1 MQDLKNRVSSKR
13 KEAYSK
19 DFRNVSHH
27 LSYIHSSYYSNLQ
40 QYTYSSSFVYHLTY
54 AYIQAESKFQH
65 ELGISKAGDE
75 TDDAKAR
82 IEYIKAYEKD
92 YDDIGPIYDCIVFHD
107 GTYWQ
112 AAIDTSET
120 GDFSGSVLMTDYR
133 IYRTYSTFKE
143 SDAAMNYSINIY
155 DDGSILSVVV
165 DCGAHGTHVAG
176 IVSAYYPDQPE
187 CNGVAPGAQVSI

>member
-1 MQDLKNRVSSKR
+1 MKNRVSNKR

-19 DFRNVSHH
+19 DFRNVCYN
-27 LSYIHSSYYSNLQ
+27 LSYTSNDTIHTDTTHINNIIIYSIAH
-40 QYTYSSSFVYHLTY
+40 FRIR
-54 AYIQAESKFQH
+54 IQAESKFQH
-65 ELGISKAGDE
+65 ELSISKAGEDS
-75 TDDAKAR
+75 DDAKAR

-112 AAIDTSET
+112 AAIDASET

-133 IYRTYSTFKE
+133 VYRTYSTFKE
-143 SDAAMNYSINIY
+143 SDAAMNYSVNIY